1 MNTILN
7 IIAGIISGMIG
18 AMGIGGGGV
27 LIIYLT
33 LYLGMNQ
40 LNAQGLNLL
49 FFIPCAVIALII
61 HSKNSLIKWKD
72 AILLIVFGIIG
83 ICIGALL
90 TSYIPENILR
100 KIFAVFLLII
110 GIYTIFKK
118 EEKRS
123 SV

>member
-1 MNTILN
+1 
-7 IIAGIISGMIG
+7 MIG

-72 AILLIVFGIIG
+72 AMLLIVFGIIG